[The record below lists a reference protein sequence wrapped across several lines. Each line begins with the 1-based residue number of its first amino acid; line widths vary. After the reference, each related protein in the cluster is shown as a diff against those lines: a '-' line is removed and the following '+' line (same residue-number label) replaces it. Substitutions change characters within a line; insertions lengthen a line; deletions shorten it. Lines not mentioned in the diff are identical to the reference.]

1 MNSYLFEM
9 SKRDE
14 RLINIGHMLF
24 ALLSFSYLGLQIY
37 EREIKETPKLEQN
50 SSDTVSKQR
59 TFSAQAAGKEQSSRY
74 SIKLQ

>member
-14 RLINIGHMLF
+14 RLINIGLMLF

-50 SSDTVSKQR
+50 ISDTVSKQH